1 MHHIWKDLVQN
12 VDYFNMVEFMSE
24 NEMTVERFKQ
34 SYNKLPH
41 VIKREE
47 IDTQIE
53 NTKQEIIHLIDM
65 LENEDAR
72 EHFKKR
78 MNSIIC

>member
-34 SYNKLPH
+34 AYNKLPH